1 MRLLLTPAVL
11 VVAVFAAALAAL
23 LRYSVLEFVPGSLQ
37 TGGLTV
43 ANFTGIMSR
52 QYLGAVWDT
61 LVLSAAT
68 TALTLVAS
76 YPVAY
81 ALART
86 QSTRARSTLLVLVLA
101 PFFTGAIVRTYAWV
115 LVLGNTVVTWPV
127 PMLFTP
133 RGVLVG
139 LVHFSMPTMILLLA
153 AAISHIDPVYE
164 RAAAS
169 LGASPARVFRR
180 VTLPLSLPGI
190 VSGSVIVFA
199 WTLSAFAT
207 PELLGGGR
215 VKMIA
220 NVVRDL
226 ALDSFNWP
234 GGAAFALLALVIT
247 LALLAGAG
255 KLTAVADR
263 GA

>member
-1 MRLLLTPAVL
+1 VRLLLTPAVL
-11 VVAVFAAALAAL
+11 AIAVFAAALFAL

-37 TGGLTV
+37 TGDPTV

-61 LVLSAAT
+61 VVLSAAT
-68 TALTLVAS
+68 TVLTLVAS

-86 QSTRARSTLLVLVLA
+86 HSARVRSALLVLVLA

-234 GGAAFALLALVIT
+234 GGAAFALVALVIT

-255 KLTAVADR
+255 KHTAVAER
-263 GA
+263 RA